1 MQLHKARLIR
11 LTSKITLGFLAVATL
26 FWVVGVAW
34 APSWIKGSLEQYSQ
48 KVGYQVELQDI
59 AVKPF
64 ALKVELYGLK
74 LKQIKGKE
82 LFSLE
87 RGMLSLQWAKL
98 VLGEIGIQDIQ
109 LDGPSILF
117 ERDAKA
123 NAKWNWLEFIESIS
137 EKQVGAVETKSKAPK
152 VFVENFTIREARLK
166 LNDEQTKFADDL
178 GPFSL
183 DLKKLSNYSS
193 KTDQAGI
200 EALYSLDL
208 GKVDI
213 LIPSLNK
220 MIVVQKVRAAGG
232 ISSPNPDT
240 LDAKLN
246 LKLDDGEL
254 DFVLTLKTKQDQIL
268 INTGITNLSIAPIVS
283 LLPANS
289 PLSTNKG
296 VMSGQMQYQ
305 LQNHL
310 WSASGDLRLLDVEI
324 TEGKPRQPFVQWKQV
339 DIKQIDLR
347 KLASGNTALT
357 IDELIFDQPNFLF
370 DLDEKGLSNIRRMF
384 AKPASL
390 KVDSTESINQ
400 AQYSRFQLDIK
411 AVKLRDGLV
420 QFSDLAVVPQL
431 KTEIRKLNGSLLGV
445 SNMPGR
451 YAAIALNGF
460 IADKGSFRAKGQA
473 SFDDPRR
480 NHDLSVEFKNVPL
493 NTANAYFIKHA
504 GYSINDGRLDLLL
517 NYKAKDAELL
527 GQNRFVI
534 KDIQL
539 GEEIPDFQGKRLP
552 LRLAVALLE
561 DSDNVI
567 DISLSIKGN
576 IDSPEFSASGLVWQA
591 ISTVL
596 SNIVTAP
603 FRALASLL
611 GLQSDAPIYSVV
623 GESTYLPADQE
634 KLDKLAGV
642 LVKRPNATIEL
653 LGAYDPGSDKLEL
666 ARARAD
672 HAILNAAGF
681 KLSPSEPLPTPSLSD
696 PRIQSGIKSAY
707 GQQVGKIKLAQ
718 RLITLPDNE
727 ARYQQL
733 RSEIIL
739 SFVIG
744 DTELKQL
751 AATRASRA
759 RDLMLQNNPSLVE
772 RIKLGSSKEAV
783 ADKDGIPLGVNLG
796 SK

>member
-26 FWVVGVAW
+26 FWVVGVVW

-87 RGMLSLQWAKL
+87 RGMLSLQWGKL

-400 AQYSRFQLDIK
+400 AQSSRFQLDIK

-759 RDLMLQNNPSLVE
+759 RDLMLQNNPSLVA

>member
-87 RGMLSLQWAKL
+87 RGMLSLQWGKL

-400 AQYSRFQLDIK
+400 AQSSRFQLDIK

-420 QFSDLAVVPQL
+420 QFSDFAVVPQL
-431 KTEIRKLNGSLLGV
+431 NTEIRKLNGSLLGV
-445 SNMPGR
+445 SNTPGR

-759 RDLMLQNNPSLVE
+759 RELMLQNNPSLVE

>member
-87 RGMLSLQWAKL
+87 RGMLSLQWGKL

-310 WSASGDLRLLDVEI
+310 WSASGDLGLLDVEI

-400 AQYSRFQLDIK
+400 TQSSRFQLDIK

>member
-26 FWVVGVAW
+26 FWVVGVVW

-87 RGMLSLQWAKL
+87 RGMLSLQWGKL

-400 AQYSRFQLDIK
+400 AQSSRFQLDIK

-772 RIKLGSSKEAV
+772 RIKLGASKEAV